1 MSTPL
6 AEPIKSLLKSA
17 AKRLTGTR
25 RRQFMAEVTLELFE
39 GSPTK
44 AERVLGWGRETVRT
58 GIMELTPG
66 IECID
71 YSSGKGN
78 KKTEEKEPQLAQ
90 AIRDIVEPHSQVDP
104 DFKRSFAYVK
114 ISLPYTFWFTYRPY
128 IFNQNQ
134 PIT

>member
-1 MSTPL
+1 MSPPL

-58 GIMELTPG
+58 GIMELTTG

-78 KKTEEKEPQLAQ
+78 KKTEEKDLGLQLK
-90 AIRDIVEPHSQVDP
+90 PGHL
-104 DFKRSFAYVK
+104 
-114 ISLPYTFWFTYRPY
+114 SLSKGY
-128 IFNQNQ
+128 
-134 PIT
+134 

>member
-58 GIMELTPG
+58 GIMELT
-66 IECID
+66 
-71 YSSGKGN
+71 
-78 KKTEEKEPQLAQ
+78 T
-90 AIRDIVEPHSQVDP
+90 RDWV
-104 DFKRSFAYVK
+104 Y
-114 ISLPYTFWFTYRPY
+114 
-128 IFNQNQ
+128 
-134 PIT
+134 

>member
-1 MSTPL
+1 MSTRL

-44 AERVLGWGRETVRT
+44 AERVLGWGREAVRT
-58 GIMELTPG
+58 GLMELTTG

-71 YSSGKGN
+71 YPSGKGN
-78 KKTEEKEPQLAQ
+78 KKTEERNPQLEQ
-90 AIRDIVEPHSQVDP
+90 AIREIVEPHSQVDP
-104 DFKRSFAYVK
+104 DFKRSFA
-114 ISLPYTFWFTYRPY
+114 
-128 IFNQNQ
+128 
-134 PIT
+134 